1 MSTSH
6 LTGANSAVYGIG
18 AGLTECVAEIGA
30 RHPTNKLVLQ
40 CILNAQHTL

>member
-18 AGLTECVAEIGA
+18 AGLTECDAEIKGA
-30 RHPTNKLVLQ
+30 RHPTN
-40 CILNAQHTL
+40 